1 MQNHFTANAH
11 VTQYKR
17 NSLELTKQN
26 DDRKQQ
32 NTNNNLFN
40 IQDVLFLM
48 YSYTEKKLGFMHMN
62 NFPLSFSSLQL
73 Q

>member
-1 MQNHFTANAH
+1 MQNHFAANAH
-11 VTQYKR
+11 VIQYKR

-48 YSYTEKKLGFMHMN
+48 YSYTEKNLD
-62 NFPLSFSSLQL
+62 SCI
-73 Q
+73 